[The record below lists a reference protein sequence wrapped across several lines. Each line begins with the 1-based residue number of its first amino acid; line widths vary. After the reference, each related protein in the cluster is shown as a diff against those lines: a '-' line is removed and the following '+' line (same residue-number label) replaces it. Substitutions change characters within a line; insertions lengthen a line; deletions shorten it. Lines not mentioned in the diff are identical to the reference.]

1 MRKSFVALVVGT
13 VLVLPGAALAQDG
26 DIDDICHVDPTN
38 PICVEGADGDDGDD
52 GADGA
57 VDGADGADGAVDG
70 ADGAVDGADGAV
82 DGADG
87 AVDGADGAVAGGE
100 APSEVLATTGTEVG
114 PALGVVAGLLAL
126 GGGLLFTAK
135 RRAREQ

>member
-38 PICVEGADGDDGDD
+38 PVCVEGADGDDDGDD
-52 GADGA
+52 
-57 VDGADGADGAVDG
+57 ADGAVDG

-100 APSEVLATTGTEVG
+100 APSEVLAATGTEVG

-135 RRAREQ
+135 RRARQQ